1 MAQTMRAKIA
11 PTTRASVG
19 LTLHT
24 DARTDPEAV
33 ARLSMMRA
41 TFHPADFPPL
51 YPQEA
56 HAA

>member
-51 YPQEA
+51 YPQQA
-56 HAA
+56 RAA

>member
-19 LTLHT
+19 LTLHA
-24 DARTDPEAV
+24 DARTDLEAV
-33 ARLSMMRA
+33 TRLSMMRA
-41 TFHPADFPPL
+41 TFHHADFPPL
-51 YPQEA
+51 YPQQA

>member
-1 MAQTMRAKIA
+1 MAQTIRTKIA

-19 LTLHT
+19 LALHT

-33 ARLSMMRA
+33 IRLSMVRA

-51 YPQEA
+51 YPQQA
-56 HAA
+56 RAA